1 MKNKW
6 ELWLEVNEERML
18 TISKA
23 NFQHASACDECHG
36 ETHPLHGGLA
46 LEE

>member
-23 NFQHASACDECHG
+23 NFQHASACDECHIHCMEG
-36 ETHPLHGGLA
+36 
-46 LEE
+46 